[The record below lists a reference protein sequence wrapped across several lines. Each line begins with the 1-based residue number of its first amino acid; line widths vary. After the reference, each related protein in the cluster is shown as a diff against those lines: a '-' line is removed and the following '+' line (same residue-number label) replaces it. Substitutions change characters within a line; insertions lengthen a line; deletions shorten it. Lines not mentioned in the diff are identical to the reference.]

1 MIKRLWQCIVPYH
14 PFHQTSTNISIRAE
28 LSGLI
33 WKSCVDRWAYQENAK
48 KLSIIVV
55 NFIAFLMFLMPD
67 TEKYWKFLMT
77 MLWQI
82 DCDVAD
88 NQSNVSFEC
97 LDWTSHLAYS
107 LTVIFPVLIS
117 KFPLFCIYSLCAF
130 TCITDITLDLN
141 NVKINSF

>member
-97 LDWTSHLAYS
+97 LDWNITSRLQSHCDISCLDFKIS
-107 LTVIFPVLIS
+107 VILHIFTV
-117 KFPLFCIYSLCAF
+117 CIYMYYWYNF
-130 TCITDITLDLN
+130 RF
-141 NVKINSF
+141 K